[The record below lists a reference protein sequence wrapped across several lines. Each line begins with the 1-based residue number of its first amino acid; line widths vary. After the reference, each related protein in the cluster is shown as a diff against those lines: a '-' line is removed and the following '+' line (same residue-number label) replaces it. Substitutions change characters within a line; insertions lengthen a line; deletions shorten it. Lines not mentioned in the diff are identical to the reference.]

1 MNNSPVK
8 SELYVALEN
17 GRINSILTI
26 YKNNKPIDIGGT
38 TQTASRYFGPARM
51 YIISGAKLITPSNK
65 VDIRIAIATDTTL
78 FSSKSLFL
86 ILLYNHGVYELLIAA
101 STK

>member
-26 YKNNKPIDIGGT
+26 YKKIKHSVTNKPRLDDT
-38 TQTASRYFGPARM
+38 NDT
-51 YIISGAKLITPSNK
+51 KNV
-65 VDIRIAIATDTTL
+65 VDT
-78 FSSKSLFL
+78 
-86 ILLYNHGVYELLIAA
+86 
-101 STK
+101 